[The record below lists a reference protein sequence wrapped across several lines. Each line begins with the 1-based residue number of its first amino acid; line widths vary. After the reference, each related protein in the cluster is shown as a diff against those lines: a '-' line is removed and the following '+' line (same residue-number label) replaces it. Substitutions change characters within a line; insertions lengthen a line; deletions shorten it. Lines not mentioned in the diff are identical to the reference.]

1 MIRASTYKVVI
12 LITVILF
19 FGSKT
24 SYGYTSYG
32 SINPVV
38 YTNFQVV
45 SPFIAQIPPI
55 GIQLGNQD
63 DSQQDELSLAI
74 QALLLITILSFGTAI
89 ITMMTS
95 FTRIVVVFF
104 FLRMGLGTQQSP
116 PNQVL
121 IGLALFLTIFIMKPT
136 IDQINEEAYQP
147 YVNEEMGQIEALAAA
162 SGPIKEF
169 MIRQTDEDNLLYF
182 MDMANISSVENVTEL
197 PIFVVVPAYT
207 LSELTVAFQIG
218 FMIYLPFM
226 IIDLVVA
233 SILLSVGIMFLPP
246 VMVSLPFKIL
256 VFVLVDGWYLLVQ
269 SLIDSFN

>member
-1 MIRASTYKVVI
+1 MKLKSFKIPYLILVFFFTSPST
-12 LITVILF
+12 T
-19 FGSKT
+19 
-24 SYGYTSYG
+24 YGFDAPLPG
-32 SINPVV
+32 M
-38 YTNFQVV
+38 NFSQTLVQFQT
-45 SPFIAQIPPI
+45 PIFAQIPPI
-55 GIQLGNQD
+55 GIQIGNQD
-63 DSQQDELSLAI
+63 DSDEDELALAI

-95 FTRIVVVFF
+95 FTRIVIVFF

-147 YVNEEMGQIEALAAA
+147 YVQEEMNQIEALAAA
-162 SGPIKEF
+162 SIPIKEF
-169 MIRQTDEDNLLYF
+169 MIKQTDEDNLLYF
-182 MDMANISSVENVTEL
+182 MDMAGISSVDAINEL

-256 VFVLVDGWYLLVQ
+256 VFVLVDGWFLLVQ
-269 SLIDSFN
+269 SLIESFN